1 MIFPRG
7 LRLLERFKMPTKI
20 YISKGDITDMA
31 VEAIV
36 NPADTDLLM
45 GSGVAAAIRRK
56 GGERIQEECERLAP
70 LRLGAATVTTGGKLK
85 ALFVIHAATIR
96 PGEKATAESIRL
108 ATRHILFR
116 AEEKTIKSLAL
127 PAIGTGAAGFP
138 TEECAQIML
147 KAVLEHIKVR
157 TSLEKIYFVLY
168 DDATLK
174 AFEDALR
181 TLTARPQAGPV

>member
-1 MIFPRG
+1 
-7 LRLLERFKMPTKI
+7 MPTKI
-20 YISKGDITDMA
+20 YITKGDITDMA

-45 GSGVAAAIRRK
+45 GSGVGAAIRRK

-70 LRLGAATVTTGGKLK
+70 IRLGAATVTTAGNLK
-85 ALFVIHAATIR
+85 ALFVIHAAAIR

-108 ATRHILFR
+108 ATRQILFR
-116 AEEKTIKSLAL
+116 AEEKTLKSLAL

-138 TEECAQIML
+138 AQECARIML
-147 KAVLEHIKVR
+147 KVVLEHIKVR

-168 DDATLK
+168 DDAALK
-174 AFEDALR
+174 VFEE
-181 TLTARPQAGPV
+181 TYHELTGRPAAK

>member
-1 MIFPRG
+1 
-7 LRLLERFKMPTKI
+7 MPTKI
-20 YISKGDITDMA
+20 YISKGDIADTV

-36 NPADTDLLM
+36 NPANTDLVL
-45 GSGVAAAIRRK
+45 GSGVSGAIRRK

-70 LRLGAATVTTGGKLK
+70 IRLGAATVTTAGNLK
-85 ALFVIHAATIR
+85 ALFVIHAATMR

-108 ATRHILFR
+108 ATRQSLFR

-127 PAIGTGAAGFP
+127 PAMGTGVAGFP
-138 TEECAQIML
+138 VEECAQIML

-157 TSLEKIYFVLY
+157 TSLEKICFVLY

-174 AFEDALR
+174 VFED
-181 TLTARPQAGPV
+181 TLQKLTSRPQTGMA